1 MKECCVCFNGYK
13 NGVRCFGSCNMEL
26 CISCFNKILK
36 VNVVDDIEY
45 SCPQCRN
52 TCIKNLDRTFTK
64 FLNNNK
70 KCLKRI
76 VFLLEQNIEQKTRQ
90 NVDNTWEQFTLDLVD
105 EHIHEHL
112 INLTP
117 GQLYELTGG
126 DYDSI
131 PT

>member
-1 MKECCVCFNGYK
+1 MRECSICFDGFK
-13 NGVRCFGSCNMEL
+13 NGVKCFGSCSL
-26 CISCFNKILK
+26 VICIGCFNKILK

-126 DYDSI
+126 DYENI

>member
-26 CISCFNKILK
+26 CLQCFNSILK

-52 TCIKNLDRTFTK
+52 TSIKNLDRNFTK
-64 FLNNNK
+64 FLYNNK

-76 VFLLEQNIEQKTRQ
+76 VILLEQRLEQKSKQ
-90 NVDNTWEQFTLDLVD
+90 SVDNTWEQFNIDLD

-112 INLTP
+112 INLSP
-117 GQLYELTGG
+117 EQLAEITGV
-126 DYDSI
+126 DYNI
-131 PT
+131 I

>member
-13 NGVRCFGSCNMEL
+13 NGVRCFGSCSLEV
-26 CISCFNKILK
+26 CIGCFNKILK

-45 SCPQCRN
+45 SCPACRN
-52 TCIKNLDRTFTK
+52 TCIKNLDKRFSK

-76 VFLLEQNIEQKTRQ
+76 VILLEQRLEQKSK
-90 NVDNTWEQFTLDLVD
+90 NEVDNTWEQFTLDLVD

-126 DYDSI
+126 DYENI

>member
-26 CISCFNKILK
+26 CLQCFNSILK

-45 SCPQCRN
+45 CCPQCRN
-52 TCIKNLDRTFTK
+52 TCIKNVDVKFTK
-64 FLNNNK
+64 YLNNNK

-76 VFLLEQNIEQKTRQ
+76 VFLLEQNIEQKTRPS
-90 NVDNTWEQFTLDLVD
+90 VDHEWIQFNHDIEQR
-105 EHIHEHL
+105 IHDRM

-117 GQLYELTGG
+117 EELTELTGVEWLT
-126 DYDSI
+126 I
-131 PT
+131 

>member
-26 CISCFNKILK
+26 CLQCFNSILK

-52 TCIKNLDRTFTK
+52 TSIKNLDRNFTK
-64 FLNNNK
+64 FLYNNK

-76 VFLLEQNIEQKTRQ
+76 VILLEQRLEQKSK
-90 NVDNTWEQFTLDLVD
+90 NEVDNTWQQFNIDLD

-112 INLTP
+112 INLSP
-117 GQLYELTGG
+117 EQLAEITGVE
-126 DYDSI
+126 YNI
-131 PT
+131 T

>member
-26 CISCFNKILK
+26 CLQCFNSILK

-45 SCPQCRN
+45 SCPQCRY
-52 TCIKNLDRTFTK
+52 TCIKNLDRNFTK
-64 FLNNNK
+64 FLYNNK

-76 VFLLEQNIEQKTRQ
+76 VILLEQRLEQKSKQ
-90 NVDNTWEQFTLDLVD
+90 SVDNTWEQFTLDLD

-112 INLTP
+112 INLSTE
-117 GQLYELTGG
+117 QLAEITGV
-126 DYDSI
+126 DYNI
-131 PT
+131 T

>member
-26 CISCFNKILK
+26 CLQCFNKILK

-52 TCIKNLDRTFTK
+52 TSIKNLDRNFTK
-64 FLNNNK
+64 FLYNNK

-76 VFLLEQNIEQKTRQ
+76 VILLEQRLEQKSKQ
-90 NVDNTWEQFTLDLVD
+90 SVDNTWEQFTLDLD

-112 INLTP
+112 INLSP
-117 GQLYELTGG
+117 EQLAEITGV
-126 DYDSI
+126 D
-131 PT
+131 

>member
-26 CISCFNKILK
+26 CLQCFNSILK

-52 TCIKNLDRTFTK
+52 TSIKNLDRNFTK
-64 FLNNNK
+64 FLYNNK

-76 VFLLEQNIEQKTRQ
+76 VILLEQCLEQKTRQ
-90 NVDNTWEQFTLDLVD
+90 SVDNTWIQYNNDIEQ
-105 EHIHEHL
+105 HIHEHL
-112 INLTP
+112 INLSP
-117 GQLYELTGG
+117 EQLAEITGV
-126 DYDSI
+126 DYNI
-131 PT
+131 R

>member
-1 MKECCVCFNGYK
+1 MKECSVCFNGYK

-26 CISCFNKILK
+26 CLQCFNCILK

-45 SCPQCRN
+45 SCPQCRY
-52 TCIKNLDRTFTK
+52 TCIKNLDKRFSR

-76 VFLLEQNIEQKTRQ
+76 VILLEQRLEQKSK
-90 NVDNTWEQFTLDLVD
+90 NEVDHTWQQFNIDLD

-112 INLTP
+112 VNLTP
-117 GQLYELTGG
+117 EQLYALTGG
-126 DYDSI
+126 NYENV

>member
-1 MKECCVCFNGYK
+1 MRECSICFDGFK
-13 NGVRCFGSCNMEL
+13 NGVKCFGSCSL
-26 CISCFNKILK
+26 VICIGCFNKILK

-52 TCIKNLDRTFTK
+52 TCIKTLDRTFTK

-76 VFLLEQNIEQKTRQ
+76 VFLLEQRLEQKSK
-90 NVDNTWEQFTLDLVD
+90 NEVDNTWEQFTLDLVD

-126 DYDSI
+126 DYDNV

>member
-1 MKECCVCFNGYK
+1 MKECSVCFNGYK

-26 CISCFNKILK
+26 CLQCFNKILK

-45 SCPQCRN
+45 SCPQCRY
-52 TCIKNLDRTFTK
+52 TCIKNLDNKFSK

-76 VFLLEQNIEQKTRQ
+76 VILLEQRLEQKSK
-90 NVDNTWEQFTLDLVD
+90 NEVDHTWQQFNIDLD

-126 DYDSI
+126 DYENI

>member
-26 CISCFNKILK
+26 CLQCFNSILK

-52 TCIKNLDRTFTK
+52 TSIKNLDRNFTK
-64 FLNNNK
+64 FLYNNK

-76 VFLLEQNIEQKTRQ
+76 VILLEQRLEQKSKQ
-90 NVDNTWEQFTLDLVD
+90 SVDNTWEQFTLDLD

-112 INLTP
+112 INLSTE
-117 GQLYELTGG
+117 QLAEITGV
-126 DYDSI
+126 DYNI
-131 PT
+131 T

>member
-1 MKECCVCFNGYK
+1 MKECPICFVGFK
-13 NGVRCFGSCNMEL
+13 NGVRCFGSCNINICL
-26 CISCFNKILK
+26 QCFNKILK
-36 VNVVDDIEY
+36 VNVVQDIEY

-52 TCIKNLDRTFTK
+52 TCIKNLDKQFTK

-76 VFLLEQNIEQKTRQ
+76 VFLLENYIEQKSK
-90 NVDNTWEQFTLDLVD
+90 NEVDNTWQQFNIDLD
-105 EHIHEHL
+105 EHIHNHL

-117 GQLYELTGG
+117 EQLYELTGG
-126 DYDSI
+126 DYDNI

>member
-26 CISCFNKILK
+26 CLQCFNSILK

-52 TCIKNLDRTFTK
+52 TSIKNLDRNFTK
-64 FLNNNK
+64 FLYNNK

-76 VFLLEQNIEQKTRQ
+76 VILLEQRLEQKSKQ
-90 NVDNTWEQFTLDLVD
+90 SVDNTWEQFNIDLD

-112 INLTP
+112 INLSP
-117 GQLYELTGG
+117 EQLAEITGV
-126 DYDSI
+126 DYNI
-131 PT
+131 R

>member
-1 MKECCVCFNGYK
+1 MKECSVCFNGYK

-26 CISCFNKILK
+26 CLQCFNKILK

-45 SCPQCRN
+45 SCPQCRY
-52 TCIKNLDRTFTK
+52 TCIKNLDKRFSK

-76 VFLLEQNIEQKTRQ
+76 VILLEQRLEQKSKQ
-90 NVDNTWEQFTLDLVD
+90 SVDNTWDQFTLNLD

-112 INLTP
+112 VNLTP
-117 GQLYELTGG
+117 EQLAQITGV
-126 DYDSI
+126 DFNI
-131 PT
+131 T

>member
-13 NGVRCFGSCNMEL
+13 NGVKCFGSCSL
-26 CISCFNKILK
+26 VICIGCFNKILK

-52 TCIKNLDRTFTK
+52 TSIKNLDRDFTK

-76 VFLLEQNIEQKTRQ
+76 VILLEQRLEQKSKQ
-90 NVDNTWEQFTLDLVD
+90 SVDNTWEQFTLDID

-112 INLTP
+112 INLSTE
-117 GQLYELTGG
+117 QLAEITGV
-126 DYDSI
+126 DFNI
-131 PT
+131 T